1 MAPAGWGV
9 ARNRPPTTLISDPYP
24 PPPVLELEHDFRVV
38 DVGATLDPGGVDHRR
53 GRAVAPERL
62 ERELLQAGIVRAVVS
77 PSAVPA
83 AGRPEEGYLAANNAV
98 ARHCVERPFVPFARL
113 AGPRVPEVGPS
124 SRLKN
129 LTARRGPGH
138 ADPEDVESYAY
149 GDRFRGF
156 VLDPATDGLPDE
168 VVLETLADVGLPVR
182 VRAGHGFPPRAAAEA
197 LLDHEFPT
205 ILASFGGYPLDRE
218 MMATAVDLLD
228 AYDHLH
234 LDTAAVRY
242 RDVLERALKE
252 HPDRVLFGSGA
263 PDVHPSVAV
272 MELLTCSVPEDGMRK
287 AFDANPSRV
296 VPALAP

>member
-1 MAPAGWGV
+1 M
-9 ARNRPPTTLISDPYP
+9 
-24 PPPVLELEHDFRVV
+24 LELEHDFRVV

-77 PSAVPA
+77 PGPVPA
-83 AGRPEEGYLAANNAV
+83 SARPEEGYLAANNAT

-124 SRLKN
+124 SRLRN
-129 LTARRGPGH
+129 LAARRRTHH

-156 VLDPATDGLPDE
+156 VLDPTNDGLPDGD
-168 VVLETLADVGLPVR
+168 VLATLADVGLPVR
-182 VRAGHGFPPRAAAEA
+182 VHAGREFPPQAAAEA
-197 LLDHEFPT
+197 LLEYGFPT
-205 ILASFGGYPLDRE
+205 VLASFGGYPLDRDL
-218 MMATAVDLLD
+218 MADAIDLLER
-228 AYDHLH
+228 YDHLH

-242 RDVLERALKE
+242 RGPLERALKE

-272 MELLTCSVPEDGMRK
+272 MELLTCSVPEDAMRK